1 MLSIQFQTSGC
12 SELIEDNG
20 KVIDF
25 SREMT
30 LTRLLQLYF
39 VIGVD
44 YIVRLFQSVD
54 LSELRLFQSVGLSEL
69 DWHDLIESGFADRY
83 VAVYKICL
91 YGEQCAAF
99 ICHSAFKLSSF
110 QMYELCSM
118 LAIFLEYF

>member
-1 MLSIQFQTSGC
+1 
-12 SELIEDNG
+12 
-20 KVIDF
+20 
-25 SREMT
+25 MT

-83 VAVYKICL
+83 VAVYK
-91 YGEQCAAF
+91 
-99 ICHSAFKLSSF
+99 
-110 QMYELCSM
+110 M
-118 LAIFLEYF
+118 LIW